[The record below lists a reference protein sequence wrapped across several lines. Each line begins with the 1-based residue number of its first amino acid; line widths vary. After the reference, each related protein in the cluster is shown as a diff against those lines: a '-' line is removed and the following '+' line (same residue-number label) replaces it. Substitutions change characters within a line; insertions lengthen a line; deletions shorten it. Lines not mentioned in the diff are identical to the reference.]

1 MFFLS
6 FIDNFDNR
14 GFITGMV
21 VEGIE
26 RKLLLLGEGYVSFEA
41 DTVEGEI
48 ASDVVLLHDLL
59 AEFEDG
65 VVAGKVYYFLLGL
78 VHDHYLYV
86 GVEIY
91 VYFYC
96 FALDHLEEAVY
107 SSKADFRIVLQ
118 FLDYF

>member
-48 ASDVVLLHDLL
+48 ASDVVLLHNLL
-59 AEFEDG
+59 AEFEDC

-86 GVEIY
+86 
-91 VYFYC
+91 
-96 FALDHLEEAVY
+96 
-107 SSKADFRIVLQ
+107 
-118 FLDYF
+118 